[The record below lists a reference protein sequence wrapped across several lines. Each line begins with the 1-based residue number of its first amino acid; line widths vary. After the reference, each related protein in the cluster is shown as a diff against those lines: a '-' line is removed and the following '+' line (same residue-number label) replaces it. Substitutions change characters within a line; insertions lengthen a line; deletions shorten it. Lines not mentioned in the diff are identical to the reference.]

1 MELKMK
7 SFKKF
12 LSEDIDYGMTRYV
25 TSGKMPDDD
34 ATEHSFFAE
43 IPSKTAPEGKTNLW
57 MAKVSSHDGE
67 SHEFHFGIN
76 PDIQPHTLRQR
87 QQELSKKENRQ
98 VAPHEA
104 FYSFG
109 MTEADQNKL
118 EYHGP
123 ETMLH
128 VIHHFTNLFNALPDG
143 NKVTL
148 HTGDDSKV
156 EPEIRDKKL
165 RMYRKITERALRSG
179 GGRILSSPEDPH
191 VIIQRDRNIKG

>member
-1 MELKMK
+1 M
-7 SFKKF
+7 KKF
-12 LSEDIDYGMTRYV
+12 KTFLIEDIDYGMTRYV
-25 TSGKMPDDD
+25 TSGEMPDGD

-57 MAKVSSHDGE
+57 MSMISFHDGE

-87 QQELSKKENRQ
+87 QQELSKQENRQ

-104 FYSFG
+104 YYSFG
-109 MTEADQNKL
+109 MAESDQNKL

-128 VIHHFTNLFNALPDG
+128 VTHHFTNLFNALPDG
-143 NKVTL
+143 NIVML
-148 HTGDDSKV
+148 YTGEDSKAG
-156 EPEIRDKKL
+156 PEIIEIKDKKL
-165 RMYRKITERALRSG
+165 RMYRKIAERALRSG
-179 GGRILSSPEDPH
+179 GGRILSSPEDSH